1 MDGVIGRP
9 VQTEPIDKWN
19 SSNCIRGR
27 ALPWSLLHL
36 FDTGVHACR
45 QIRFVHSR
53 DAMRYIFAIWL
64 IPSVPN
70 SNSTEPEPS
79 SQEQRAL
86 RVTIAKT
93 L

>member
-9 VQTEPIDKWN
+9 VQTEPFDKR
-19 SSNCIRGR
+19 NCIRGR
-27 ALPWSLLHL
+27 ALPWSPLHL

-53 DAMRYIFAIWL
+53 DAMRYIFAVWL

-70 SNSTEPEPS
+70 SNSTESEPS

-86 RVTIAKT
+86 QVTIAKT
-93 L
+93 